1 MGFLAEKKAL
11 ITGVASNRSIAYGIA
26 QCMAREG
33 AELAFTYQNEKL
45 KPRVEKIAKSLG
57 SEICVQLDVAE
68 DQQIEQAFDE
78 LKNLVYCQ
86 NMSQ

>member
-45 KPRVEKIAKSLG
+45 QPRVEKIAKS
-57 SEICVQLDVAE
+57 
-68 DQQIEQAFDE
+68 
-78 LKNLVYCQ
+78 
-86 NMSQ
+86 